1 MGKMK
6 ATLPDYSPVEYEID
20 QPTEDLDLKM
30 WAIGQALIHLEYIGD
45 EETRKEYFKRLRSFA
60 KTLINQLKKI

>member
-6 ATLPDYSPVEYEID
+6 ATLPDYSPVEYELD

-30 WAIGQALIHLEYIGD
+30 WAMGQALHHLEFIGE
-45 EETRKEYFKRLRSFA
+45 EETRNEYFKRLRSFA
-60 KTLINQLKKI
+60 QTLINQLKKL